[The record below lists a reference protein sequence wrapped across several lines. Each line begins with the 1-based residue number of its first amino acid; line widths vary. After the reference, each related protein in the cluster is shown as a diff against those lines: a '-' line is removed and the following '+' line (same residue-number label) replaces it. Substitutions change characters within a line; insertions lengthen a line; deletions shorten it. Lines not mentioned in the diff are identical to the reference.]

1 MCLIIVA
8 WQCHPEYP
16 LIVAANRD
24 EYYDRPTEPAHIWEQ
39 STDLPTT
46 GPQTNG
52 LLAGRDL
59 TGGGTW
65 LGINNAGKFAAVT
78 NYREGL
84 QEKQLR
90 SRGELTTGFLDSD
103 MRIDQYAQ
111 ECTDNGTQY
120 NGFNLLLSEA
130 DQLVYCSNRHPDI
143 VPLTPGIYTLSN
155 HLLDS
160 PWPKSIHVKDAL
172 EPLLSPSNSI
182 NVDQLIDCLQRREPF
197 ADEHLPDTGVGLELE
212 RMLSPPFI
220 LSSSPLSNYGTR
232 CTTVVLKNKAG
243 KTQFVEQNYNH
254 DGSAGERKSFR
265 V

>member
-8 WQCHPEYP
+8 WQHHPEYP

-24 EYYDRPTEPAHIWEQ
+24 EYYDRPTASAHIWEQ
-39 STDLPTT
+39 P
-46 GPQTNG
+46 NE

-65 LGINNAGKFAAVT
+65 LGINNTGKFAAVT
-78 NYREGL
+78 NYREGI
-84 QEKQLR
+84 QETPLR
-90 SRGELTTGFLDSD
+90 SRGKLTTGFLDND
-103 MRIDQYAQ
+103 MRINQYAQ
-111 ECTDNGTQY
+111 QCVNDGDQY

-130 DQLVYCSNRHPDI
+130 DQLFYCSNRHPEI
-143 VPLTPGIYTLSN
+143 VPLPPGVYTLSN

-160 PWPKSIHVKDAL
+160 PWPKSVHVKEAL
-172 EPLLSPSNSI
+172 EPLLSSTHSI
-182 NVDQLIDCLQRREPF
+182 NVDQLIDCLQRRKPF

-220 LSSSPLSNYGTR
+220 LSPNPLINYGTR

-243 KTQFVEQNYNH
+243 NTQFVEQSYDR
-254 DGSAGERKSFR
+254 DGSVGERKSFSL
-265 V
+265 

>member
-24 EYYDRPTEPAHIWEQ
+24 EYYDRPTESAHIWDQPNE
-39 STDLPTT
+39 
-46 GPQTNG
+46 

-84 QEKQLR
+84 QETPLR
-90 SRGELTTGFLDSD
+90 SRGNLTTGFLNMKSGNSEIH
-103 MRIDQYAQ
+103 IDQYAQ
-111 ECTDNGTQY
+111 ECTDNGDQY
-120 NGFNLLLSEA
+120 NGFNLLLSDA

-160 PWPKSIHVKDAL
+160 PWPKSVHVKEAL
-172 EPLLSPSNSI
+172 KPLLSSTHSI
-182 NVDQLIDCLQRREPF
+182 SVDQLIDCLQRREPF

-220 LSSSPLSNYGTR
+220 LSPNPLSNYGTR

-243 KTQFVEQNYNH
+243 ETRFVEQSYNR

-265 V
+265 I

>member
-1 MCLIIVA
+1 MCLIVVA
-8 WQCHPEYP
+8 WQYHPEYP

-24 EYYDRPTEPAHIWEQ
+24 EYYDRPTESAHIWEQ
-39 STDLPTT
+39 PTDLPTA
-46 GPQTNG
+46 GPQTKG

-65 LGINNAGKFAAVT
+65 LGINDTGKFAAVT

-103 MRIDQYAQ
+103 MRINQYAQ
-111 ECTDNGTQY
+111 ECTDNGNQY
-120 NGFNLLLSEA
+120 NGFNLLLNEA
-130 DQLVYCSNRHPDI
+130 DQLVYCSNRRPDI

-160 PWPKSIHVKDAL
+160 PWPKSVHVKEAL
-172 EPLLSPSNSI
+172 EPLLSPTNSI
-182 NVDQLIDCLQRREPF
+182 NVEQLIDCLQRREPF
-197 ADEHLPDTGVGLELE
+197 ADEHLPYTGVGLELE

-220 LSSSPLSNYGTR
+220 LSPNYGTR
-232 CTTVVLKNKAG
+232 CTTVMLKNKAG
-243 KTQFVEQNYNH
+243 KTQFVEQNYNR

-265 V
+265 I